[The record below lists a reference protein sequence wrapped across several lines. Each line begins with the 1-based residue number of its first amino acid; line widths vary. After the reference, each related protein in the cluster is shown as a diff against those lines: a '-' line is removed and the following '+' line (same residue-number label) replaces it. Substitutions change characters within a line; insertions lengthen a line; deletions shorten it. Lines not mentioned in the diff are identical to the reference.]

1 MIWKTFNKENKKL
14 IGPGSV
20 LVFLK
25 HLELQILKNFQSLG
39 VGVGVGVGL
48 MDLAVCSMLYI
59 YIYIYI
65 YISLSMSTMG
75 NRLLKCLIN
84 CMHNAI
90 LRYQFVIYST
100 KKVKIK

>member
-1 MIWKTFNKENKKL
+1 M
-14 IGPGSV
+14 
-20 LVFLK
+20 
-25 HLELQILKNFQSLG
+25 ELQILKNFQSLG

-65 YISLSMSTMG
+65 YIYTYTISLSMSTMG

-100 KKVKIK
+100 KKAKIK